1 MYFFNYK
8 LNTNYKSNSEP
19 VRIRV
24 RILAEHILTEHFQ
37 YFTSVDKALATLL
50 SRIIGLPLLV
60 VSKVPKGSSIVR
72 KYGDKL
78 MSTVLF

>member
-37 YFTSVDKALATLL
+37 HLTSVDEALATY
-50 SRIIGLPLLV
+50 V
-60 VSKVPKGSSIVR
+60 
-72 KYGDKL
+72 
-78 MSTVLF
+78 